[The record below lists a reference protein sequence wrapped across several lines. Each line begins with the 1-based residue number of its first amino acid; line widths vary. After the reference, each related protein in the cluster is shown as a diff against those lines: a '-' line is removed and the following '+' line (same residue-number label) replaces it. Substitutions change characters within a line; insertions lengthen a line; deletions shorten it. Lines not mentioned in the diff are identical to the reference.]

1 MSVIK
6 ANESVSTARNFS
18 ALSGVDK
25 SAIILLI
32 LGEERT
38 DLIFQSM
45 EETDII
51 AATRAMAAIGKVP
64 THLIKEACETFSSKL
79 IEGEVMV
86 GSLAT
91 VERILKKS
99 MPEDRI
105 ASIMDELK
113 APAGKTTWEKLSS
126 INAGTIAAFLE
137 TEGAQTAAVVL
148 TRLPMD
154 YAAKVVES
162 FSSTFNE
169 EVIERVMDLDS
180 VPRDTLNEIEAVL
193 QSEFMATLGR
203 GAVGSDSTLLL
214 AEIFN
219 RTSSEFTERTL
230 AKIGEKRPEQV
241 SSIQSRMFTFND
253 IVNLDAITA
262 DRIISAVD
270 QITVITA
277 LKGAP
282 QKLVDHIVAAAG
294 QRKGSLI
301 KDELSI
307 LGSKRRK
314 DIKAAQNEI
323 LKAAKKLEAEGE
335 ITLKVESEDDQL
347 VN

>member
-1 MSVIK
+1 MSINK
-6 ANESVSTARNFS
+6 GYESVSTARNFS

-38 DLIFQSM
+38 DQIFQSM
-45 EETDII
+45 EEPDII
-51 AATRAMAAIGKVP
+51 AATRAMATIGKVP
-64 THLIKEACETFSSKL
+64 THLIREACETFSAKL
-79 IEGEVMV
+79 VEGEVMV

-99 MPEDRI
+99 MSEDKI
-105 ASIMDELK
+105 ASILDELK
-113 APAGKTTWEKLSS
+113 APAGKTTWEKLAT
-126 INAGTIAAFLE
+126 INAATIAAFLE
-137 TEGAQTAAVVL
+137 TEGAQKAAVVL
-148 TRLPMD
+148 TRLPTD
-154 YAAKVVES
+154 YAAKVVEA
-162 FSSTFNE
+162 FTAQFNE

-203 GAVGSDSTLLL
+203 GTVGSDSTHFL

-219 RTSSEFTERTL
+219 RTSSDFTERTL
-230 AKIGEKRPEQV
+230 SKISEKRPDEV
-241 SSIQSRMFTFND
+241 STIQSRMFTFND
-253 IVNLDAITA
+253 ILNLDGFTT
-262 DRIISAVD
+262 DRIMSSVD
-270 QITVITA
+270 SMTVVTA

-282 QKLVDHIVAAAG
+282 QKLIDHIVSSAG
-294 QRKGSLI
+294 IRKGNNLRE
-301 KDELSI
+301 ELSNM
-307 LGSKRRK
+307 GSKRRK

-323 LKAAKKLEAEGE
+323 LKVAKKLEADGE
-335 ITLKVESEDDQL
+335 IALKVENEDDQL

>member
-1 MSVIK
+1 MSINK
-6 ANESVSTARNFS
+6 GYESVSTARNFS

-38 DLIFQSM
+38 DQIFQSM
-45 EETDII
+45 EEPDII
-51 AATRAMAAIGKVP
+51 AATRAMATIGKVP
-64 THLIKEACETFSSKL
+64 THLIREACETFSAKL
-79 IEGEVMV
+79 VEGEVMV

-99 MPEDRI
+99 MSEDKI
-105 ASIMDELK
+105 ASILDELK
-113 APAGKTTWEKLSS
+113 APAGKTTWEKLAT
-126 INAGTIAAFLE
+126 INAATIAAFLE
-137 TEGAQTAAVVL
+137 TEGAQKAAVVL
-148 TRLPMD
+148 TRLPTD
-154 YAAKVVES
+154 YAAKVVEA
-162 FSSTFNE
+162 FTAQFNE

-203 GAVGSDSTLLL
+203 GTVGSDSTHFL

-219 RTSSEFTERTL
+219 RTSSDFTEPD
-230 AKIGEKRPEQV
+230 EV
-241 SSIQSRMFTFND
+241 STIQSRMFTFND
-253 IVNLDAITA
+253 ILNLDGFTT
-262 DRIISAVD
+262 DRIMSSVD
-270 QITVITA
+270 SMTVVTA

-282 QKLVDHIVAAAG
+282 QKLIDHIVSSAG
-294 QRKGSLI
+294 IRKGNNLRE
-301 KDELSI
+301 ELSNM
-307 LGSKRRK
+307 GSKRRK

-323 LKAAKKLEAEGE
+323 LKVAKKLEADGE
-335 ITLKVESEDDQL
+335 IALKVENEDDQL

>member
-1 MSVIK
+1 MSTNKGFEPI
-6 ANESVSTARNFS
+6 STARNFS

-64 THLIKEACETFSSKL
+64 THLIREACETFSAKL
-79 IEGEVMV
+79 VEGEVMV

-99 MPEDRI
+99 MSEDRI
-105 ASIMDELK
+105 SSIMDELK
-113 APAGKTTWEKLSS
+113 APAGKTTWEKLAT

-137 TEGAQTAAVVL
+137 TEGAQKAAVVV
-148 TRLPMD
+148 TRLPTD

-162 FSSTFNE
+162 FSPAFTE

-180 VPRDTLNEIEAVL
+180 VPRDTLNEIESVL

-203 GAVGSDSTLLL
+203 GSVGSDSTHIL

-219 RTSSEFTERTL
+219 RTSSDFTERTL
-230 AKIGEKRPEQV
+230 SKISEKRPEEV
-241 SSIQSRMFTFND
+241 TTIQSRMFTFND
-253 IVNLDAITA
+253 ILNLDGITT
-262 DRIISAVD
+262 DRIMSTVD
-270 QITVITA
+270 SMVVITA

-282 QKLVDHIVAAAG
+282 QRLVDHIISSAG
-294 QRKGSLI
+294 IRKGNNLRE
-301 KDELSI
+301 ELSNM
-307 LGSKRRK
+307 GSKRRK

-323 LKAAKKLEAEGE
+323 LKIAKKLESEGE
-335 ITLKVESEDDQL
+335 IALKVENEDDQL